1 MPGRAG
7 HRGLP
12 TDAVADR
19 AEAGAAHTRSEST
32 GRVANSLMAAVVVGH
47 AVIALVGSL
56 IVATDARR
64 DEFALQRLIGST
76 RGQVR

>member
-12 TDAVADR
+12 TDVVADR
-19 AEAGAAHTRSEST
+19 AEAGAADTRSEST

-47 AVIALVGSL
+47 TVIALVSSL

-76 RGQVR
+76 RGQAR